1 MNYLAHDMTE
11 YRQEKKRIQ
20 KEIMKYP
27 NVIQVSVGTKEVNG
41 KDTGEPCYSVL
52 VKKKVAEKKLDP
64 KDMIP
69 SEIEGFKIDVIPVE
83 TEQGYRGTTTFV
95 ILISFVFMILL
106 SMVM

>member
-1 MNYLAHDMTE
+1 VNYLVHDITE

-27 NVIQVSVGTKEVNG
+27 NVLQVSIGTKEVNG
-41 KDTGEPCYSVL
+41 KDTGEPCFTVL

-64 KDMIP
+64 KGVIP
-69 SEIEGFKIDVIPVE
+69 PEIEGFRIDVIPVE